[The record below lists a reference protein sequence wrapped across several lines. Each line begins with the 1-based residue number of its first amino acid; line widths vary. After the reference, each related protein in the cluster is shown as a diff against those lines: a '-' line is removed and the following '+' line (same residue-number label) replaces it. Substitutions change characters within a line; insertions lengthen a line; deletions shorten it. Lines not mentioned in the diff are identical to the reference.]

1 MNIFPKGE
9 IIAFEK
15 PMLLR
20 PEVCLSSLQLLR
32 ERNSGTGLTGAT
44 RYEGHRSGEFQGQG
58 WDSPWDLFVPRE
70 EFGPGAVPDGTC
82 RVHSALGLLLQRQTF
97 WKVLWSGAQARL
109 LVHRL
114 GRMAAL

>member
-15 PMLLR
+15 SMLLR

-44 RYEGHRSGEFQGQG
+44 RYEGHRSGEFRGQG
-58 WDSPWDLFVPRE
+58 WDSPWDSFVPRG
-70 EFGPGAVPDGTC
+70 EFGPWAVQDGTC
-82 RVHSALGLLLQRQTF
+82 RGPSALGSLLLRQTF
-97 WKVLWSGAQARL
+97 WKVLWSGAQAWL
-109 LVHRL
+109 LVYRL